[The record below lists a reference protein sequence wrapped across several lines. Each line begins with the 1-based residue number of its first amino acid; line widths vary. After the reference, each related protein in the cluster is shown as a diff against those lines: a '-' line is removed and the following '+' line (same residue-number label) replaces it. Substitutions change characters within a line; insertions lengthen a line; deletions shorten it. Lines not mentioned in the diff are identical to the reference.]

1 MRTNPILLLMAV
13 ASVSVPVESARPQAP
28 AEAARRTVQAMMERG
43 GIPGLQA
50 AVAVNGKVVWSQAF
64 GTADL
69 EQQVAVTAST
79 RFRIGSA
86 SKPFAAAALGRLV
99 DAHRID
105 LDAPI
110 KRYVPSVPSE
120 TLTVRQ
126 VAGHLSGIRN
136 YRDQEFMSRVHYDSV
151 ADALRVFLSD
161 PLLSEPGTK
170 FAYSSYNYTLLSAAI
185 ETASGHPYLDYL
197 DIAVLQPLQLRATA
211 ADLPDPIVA
220 GRARWYE
227 KSDGAIVNAPWVD
240 VSNKWA
246 AGGLLSTAEDLV
258 RLAIGVSAPGYLSA
272 DSLHAL
278 FTSQRTS
285 SGETV
290 NYGIG
295 WRTDP
300 KGSRQVWHGGEAMGA
315 RAFVFLDRD
324 TRSAVALTSNL
335 GRAPFDEK
343 DARELLAVFV
353 TKAGAAPAQRQ

>member
-1 MRTNPILLLMAV
+1 
-13 ASVSVPVESARPQAP
+13 
-28 AEAARRTVQAMMERG
+28 
-43 GIPGLQA
+43 
-50 AVAVNGKVVWSQAF
+50 
-64 GTADL
+64 
-69 EQQVAVTAST
+69 
-79 RFRIGSA
+79 
-86 SKPFAAAALGRLV
+86 
-99 DAHRID
+99 
-105 LDAPI
+105 
-110 KRYVPSVPSE
+110 
-120 TLTVRQ
+120 
-126 VAGHLSGIRN
+126 
-136 YRDQEFMSRVHYDSV
+136 MSRVHYDSV
-151 ADALRVFLSD
+151 SDALRVFLSD
-161 PLLSEPGTK
+161 PLLSQPGAK
-170 FAYSSYNYTLLSAAI
+170 FAYSSYNYTLLSGAI
-185 ETASGHPYLDYL
+185 ETASGRPYLEYL
-197 DIAVLQPLQLRATA
+197 DIAVVQPLQLRATT

-258 RLAIGVSAPGYLSA
+258 RLALGVSAPGYLSA
-272 DSLHAL
+272 DSARAL
-278 FTSQRTS
+278 FTPQRTS

-300 KGSRQVWHGGEAMGA
+300 DGSRQVWHGGEAMGA

-353 TKAGAAPAQRQ
+353 TKAGGVPGQRH